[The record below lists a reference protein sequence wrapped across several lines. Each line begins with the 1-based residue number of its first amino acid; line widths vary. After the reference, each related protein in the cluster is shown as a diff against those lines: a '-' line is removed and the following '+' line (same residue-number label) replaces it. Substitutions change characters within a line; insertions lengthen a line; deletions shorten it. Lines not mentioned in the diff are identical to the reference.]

1 MKQSEFKAFSELLSG
16 VADYYGKP
24 LAPAA
29 IEIWWN
35 ALRRLDLAVLRHLLS
50 DHVKASRFMPAV
62 SDVLDRVRAM
72 DGRPGAEEAWAM
84 MPLTEAASVVWTDEM
99 AEAFAVANPLIQDG
113 DKIAARM
120 AFTERYRVLVRE
132 ARELGRQVRWTPSL
146 GHDAAEREGVLL
158 EAVRRRR
165 ITVDHAQRLLP
176 RDDGA
181 PQRLLELL
189 ERNPVIKR
197 TPEITDAA
205 A

>member
-1 MKQSEFKAFSELLSG
+1 MKQAEFAAFQELLSG

-35 ALRRLDLAVLRHLLS
+35 ALRGLDLAVLRRLLS
-50 DHVKASRFMPAV
+50 DHVKSNRFMPAV
-62 SDVLDRVRAM
+62 SELLDRVREM
-72 DGRPGAEEAWAM
+72 DGRPGPEEAWAAI
-84 MPLTEAASVVWTDEM
+84 PTDEGASVVWTDEM
-99 AEAFAVANPLIQDG
+99 AEAFSVANPLIQDG

-132 ARELGRQVRWTPSL
+132 AREIGKPVRWTPSL
-146 GHDAAEREGVLL
+146 GHDANEREGVLL
-158 EAVRRRR
+158 EAVRRNRL
-165 ITVDHAQRLLP
+165 TVEHAQRLLP

-189 ERNPVIKR
+189 ERNPIVKR